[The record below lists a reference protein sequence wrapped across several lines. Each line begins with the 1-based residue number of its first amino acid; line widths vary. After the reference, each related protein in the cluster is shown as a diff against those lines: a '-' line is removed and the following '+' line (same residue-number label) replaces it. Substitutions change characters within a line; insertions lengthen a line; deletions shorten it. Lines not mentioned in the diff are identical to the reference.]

1 MKNLN
6 KKSWYR
12 ALKVLYIS
20 TYIGSIILVI
30 LGIVISVISYF
41 VGESGMETVILF
53 LIIVGVIIVPLFF
66 YIVKHIFFYIITGTW
81 NIEKE
86 GNHEKIQKQKEKTK
100 E

>member
-6 KKSWYR
+6 EKSWYR
-12 ALKVLYIS
+12 ALKVLYII

-86 GNHEKIQKQKEKTK
+86 EGHGKIQKQREKTK
-100 E
+100 